1 MAVPFENRNF
11 HKEMLKLA
19 GQLQKEGKV
28 PRLLLHSWNTLMCS
42 KYKVSLKDQNIF
54 VRYFAQPGIDNY
66 LRITIGTDEQMDKL
80 ISALSE
86 IVGQRRLYGST
97 I

>member
-28 PRLLLHSWNTLMCS
+28 PRLLLHS
-42 KYKVSLKDQNIF
+42 
-54 VRYFAQPGIDNY
+54 
-66 LRITIGTDEQMDKL
+66 
-80 ISALSE
+80 
-86 IVGQRRLYGST
+86 
-97 I
+97 

>member
-28 PRLLLHSWNTLMCS
+28 PRLLLHSCPAS
-42 KYKVSLKDQNIF
+42 FSISLWKFLFSNGTAIKS
-54 VRYFAQPGIDNY
+54 PLTNN
-66 LRITIGTDEQMDKL
+66 LR
-80 ISALSE
+80 
-86 IVGQRRLYGST
+86 
-97 I
+97 

>member
-28 PRLLLHSWNTLMCS
+28 PRLLLLQFKNYHN
-42 KYKVSLKDQNIF
+42 SLRKTRT
-54 VRYFAQPGIDNY
+54 VMY
-66 LRITIGTDEQMDKL
+66 L
-80 ISALSE
+80 ISM
-86 IVGQRRLYGST
+86 
-97 I
+97 